1 MKKPRQARFF
11 ASRPAVLKSAALGA
25 VFAAVS
31 AAAPYVLPSLPASG
45 APPAASADAHPPAAP
60 LHKSLPPSPKDGAA
74 RTFGFQGT
82 EFVLDG
88 RPFQIL
94 AGELHFQRI
103 PREYWKD
110 RLLKA
115 RALGLNTIGTYV
127 FWNAL
132 EPEPGQ
138 WDFSGRNDLAAFIAE
153 AREAGL
159 WVLVRPGPYTCAEWD
174 FGGLPAWLLRA
185 PDIKVRCSDPRFLAA
200 CGKYIEKI
208 AGILRPLQVHEGG
221 SVLMVQIENEYGSY
235 GNDRGYL
242 SALKDLWE
250 KNGLRVPFSTA
261 DGAAPHML
269 EAGTIPGCAI
279 GLDPAASREEFAE
292 AEKLGRNVPVFCSEL
307 YPGWLTHWGEP
318 WARTPA
324 EDILKDLRWLLEN
337 RKSFSLYVL
346 HGGTNFGF
354 WAGANMGKAY
364 QPDVTSYDYDAPL
377 NERGDPTPKYFAIRD
392 LLAQFRPAG
401 TPPPPD
407 LPEPLPAIDTPDVAF
422 TGRAALFD
430 NLPAAVACPQ
440 PRPMETFGQNAGF
453 ILYRTE
459 LAGRRSGTLAI
470 QELHDYAVVSVD
482 GKRLGTL
489 DRGRGENTMT
499 IPPSDPPA
507 RTLDILVEGMGR
519 INYGPH
525 LLDRKG
531 ITDRVTL
538 EGMTL
543 MRWNAVPLPMD
554 EAFLEG
560 LRFENE
566 TGAENDGRPGIFF
579 RGFFDLTETGDTF
592 LDLSGWTKGVVW
604 VNGRNLGRY
613 WEIGPQKRLFCPA
626 PFLREGRNTVIVFDL
641 RRAAPAGIRGFKTP
655 E

>member
-1 MKKPRQARFF
+1 
-11 ASRPAVLKSAALGA
+11 
-25 VFAAVS
+25 
-31 AAAPYVLPSLPASG
+31 
-45 APPAASADAHPPAAP
+45 
-60 LHKSLPPSPKDGAA
+60 
-74 RTFGFQGT
+74 
-82 EFVLDG
+82 
-88 RPFQIL
+88 
-94 AGELHFQRI
+94 
-103 PREYWKD
+103 
-110 RLLKA
+110 
-115 RALGLNTIGTYV
+115 
-127 FWNAL
+127 
-132 EPEPGQ
+132 
-138 WDFSGRNDLAAFIAE
+138 
-153 AREAGL
+153 
-159 WVLVRPGPYTCAEWD
+159 
-174 FGGLPAWLLRA
+174 
-185 PDIKVRCSDPRFLAA
+185 
-200 CGKYIEKI
+200 
-208 AGILRPLQVHEGG
+208 
-221 SVLMVQIENEYGSY
+221 
-235 GNDRGYL
+235 
-242 SALKDLWE
+242 
-250 KNGLRVPFSTA
+250 
-261 DGAAPHML
+261 
-269 EAGTIPGCAI
+269 
-279 GLDPAASREEFAE
+279 
-292 AEKLGRNVPVFCSEL
+292 
-307 YPGWLTHWGEP
+307 
-318 WARTPA
+318 
-324 EDILKDLRWLLEN
+324 
-337 RKSFSLYVL
+337 
-346 HGGTNFGF
+346 
-354 WAGANMGKAY
+354 MGKTY

-489 DRGRGENTMT
+489 DRGLGENTMT

>member
-364 QPDVTSYDYDAPL
+364 QPDVTSYDYDAPS
-377 NERGDPTPKYFAIRD
+377 TSAAIRRRNISPSGTCS
-392 LLAQFRPAG
+392 LNSVRPERRPRRIFPNRSRRSTRRTSRSPDGPLFSTICLPPSPAPSPG
-401 TPPPPD
+401 RWKHSAKTP
-407 LPEPLPAIDTPDVAF
+407 ASSS
-422 TGRAALFD
+422 TGRSSPGGGPGRSRSRSFTTTPSSPSMEKGWEPSTAA
-430 NLPAAVACPQ
+430 
-440 PRPMETFGQNAGF
+440 AG
-453 ILYRTE
+453 
-459 LAGRRSGTLAI
+459 
-470 QELHDYAVVSVD
+470 
-482 GKRLGTL
+482 
-489 DRGRGENTMT
+489 
-499 IPPSDPPA
+499 
-507 RTLDILVEGMGR
+507 
-519 INYGPH
+519 
-525 LLDRKG
+525 
-531 ITDRVTL
+531 
-538 EGMTL
+538 
-543 MRWNAVPLPMD
+543 
-554 EAFLEG
+554 
-560 LRFENE
+560 
-566 TGAENDGRPGIFF
+566 
-579 RGFFDLTETGDTF
+579 
-592 LDLSGWTKGVVW
+592 
-604 VNGRNLGRY
+604 
-613 WEIGPQKRLFCPA
+613 
-626 PFLREGRNTVIVFDL
+626 
-641 RRAAPAGIRGFKTP
+641 KTR
-655 E
+655 